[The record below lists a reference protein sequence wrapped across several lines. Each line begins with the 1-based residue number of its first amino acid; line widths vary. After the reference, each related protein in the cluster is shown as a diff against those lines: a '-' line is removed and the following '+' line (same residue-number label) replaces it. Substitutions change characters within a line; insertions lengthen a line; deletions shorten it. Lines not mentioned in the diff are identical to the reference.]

1 MANEIIK
8 GDTMRTRLGIA
19 RFLCVLVLIA
29 SGAIFVCS
37 HDASLQAGETNIYK
51 TLDIISDVITIIQRD
66 YIEKVSSEK
75 LIQDALRGMLA
86 SLDSYSHYIPP
97 PEPKVTPAGGAPPQD
112 LGTYG
117 LEVAYKN
124 KLLTVVA
131 PIENGPAWKSG
142 LKSGD
147 IILKIGEE
155 SVEERPFDELVHQF
169 RGSASKELLLQV
181 ARRGERDFLNLT
193 IRPGKIDGPPAR
205 SEMLAEKVGLLRIT
219 RFDPHTAPGIVDC
232 LKKLKAVGANGLII
246 DLRDCPAGDT
256 AAAIAVAELLLPQ
269 GELITTLRGRAEG
282 TSKEFRS
289 QSKPVFERGPFVVLI
304 NGGTSGAAEVL
315 AGAFQGRKGGMLMG
329 QKSFG
334 CAFEEGSFNLKDG
347 SVIQMITA
355 VYETP
360 DGQEIQDE
368 GLDPDIE
375 VPIPPLPPETAE
387 EKKPEKKKVKE
398 KKEEKPLDPMVQRA
412 IDLIKGIRIINPQER
427 E

>member
-1 MANEIIK
+1 
-8 GDTMRTRLGIA
+8 MRTRLGIA
-19 RFLCVLVLIA
+19 RYLIVSVLIA

-66 YIEKVSSEK
+66 YIEKLSSEK

-97 PEPKVTPAGGAPPQD
+97 PEPKGTPAGGVPVQD

-155 SVEERPFDELVHQF
+155 SVEERPFAELVHQF

-193 IRPGKIDGPPAR
+193 ITPAKIEGPAAR
-205 SEMLAEKVGLLRIT
+205 SEMLREKVGLLRVT
-219 RFDPHTAPGIVDC
+219 RFDPQTAPRVADC
-232 LKKLKAVGANGLII
+232 LKNLKAAGANGLVI
-246 DLRDCPAGDT
+246 DVRDCPAGDT
-256 AAAIAVAELLLPQ
+256 AAAIAVAELLLPH
-269 GELITTLRGRAEG
+269 GELIATLRGRTEG
-282 TSKEFRS
+282 GSKEFRS
-289 QSKPVFERGPFVVLI
+289 QSKPIIERGPFVVLI

-315 AGAFQGRKGGMLMG
+315 AGAFHGGKKGMLMG

-334 CAFEEGSFNLKDG
+334 CAFEEGSFNLSDG
-347 SVIQMITA
+347 SMIKMITA

-375 VPIPPLPPETAE
+375 VPIPALPPETAE
-387 EKKPEKKKVKE
+387 EKKAEKKKVKE
-398 KKEEKPLDPMVQRA
+398 KKEEKPADPMVQRA
-412 IDLIKGIRIINPQER
+412 IDLIKGIRIISPKEKA
-427 E
+427 